1 MLHDTLESL
10 KPALS
15 NAHSEVEIIIV
26 NNNSTDNTDN
36 IIREAMCSM
45 PIRQLFEPNPG
56 VSNARNT
63 AIKAANGEFL
73 IWTDDDVIVHPNW
86 IRAYECAFK
95 RYPDITFFG
104 GPILPK
110 PESNSPEWLPA
121 ALDRIPYAYSI
132 LNLGKQPLQ
141 IKNETQLP
149 YGANFAIRTSVQRLF
164 NYDAELGRQP
174 SNLWLAGEEA
184 KVQQSM
190 LDAGYKGWWIPDAC
204 VEHRL
209 PKNRLTIRYLVKHGV
224 GLGRTIVK
232 TNKKLP
238 TTKKLFFGSP
248 ILEWKLFFRNLKNV
262 LIKRISKTPDIWL
275 PALHNVSVRAGKLY
289 ESSEKHR

>member
-45 PIRQLFEPNPG
+45 PIRQFFEPNPG

-141 IKNETQLP
+141 IMEQTLLYEQV
-149 YGANFAIRTSVQRLF
+149 FSVYLIMMQ
-164 NYDAELGRQP
+164 
-174 SNLWLAGEEA
+174 NLAVSL
-184 KVQQSM
+184 
-190 LDAGYKGWWIPDAC
+190 LI
-204 VEHRL
+204 
-209 PKNRLTIRYLVKHGV
+209 
-224 GLGRTIVK
+224 
-232 TNKKLP
+232 
-238 TTKKLFFGSP
+238 FGSQGRKQKYNNQCLMLV
-248 ILEWKLFFRNLKNV
+248 IKAGGYLMHV
-262 LIKRISKTPDIWL
+262 LNIDYQRI
-275 PALHNVSVRAGKLY
+275 V
-289 ESSEKHR
+289 